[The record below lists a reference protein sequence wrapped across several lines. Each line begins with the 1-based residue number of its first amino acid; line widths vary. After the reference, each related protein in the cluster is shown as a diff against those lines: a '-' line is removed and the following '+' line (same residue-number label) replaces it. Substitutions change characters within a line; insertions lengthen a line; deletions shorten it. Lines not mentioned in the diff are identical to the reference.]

1 MSNSTDTKN
10 IINTETNVSKETNST
25 ENFTKKTIENLG
37 NKVRLS
43 DRDEENNL
51 DLYCYVKC
59 DNDSSENL
67 KMCRGVVLEDEK
79 IVMKAFPYTEEFGLN
94 DKENVERIF
103 KEGIKVYDAYE
114 GALIRMFYNKTKWYI
129 TTHRKLNAFESKWA
143 SKQSFGTCFK
153 QALCEE
159 IKNNNKLS
167 TKLKGEETF
176 LEQFQNLL
184 DKNNQYMFIVRN
196 TQYNRIVCIPPE
208 SPSLFHVGTF
218 VNDKLNLEDDIGV
231 TKPQSLEFKN
241 VEELEKYVKNV
252 DYMKTQ
258 GLIVF
263 TENNK
268 QYKILNDNYD
278 ELFKARGN
286 QPSINFRYLQV
297 RMDKDMVDKLYY
309 LYPEMVKNFE
319 DYEDILYNVGKII
332 YESYVNRYIKKQ
344 YVSLPK
350 EEFLVMKSC
359 HSWHL
364 ENRRTNR
371 MSIDIVMNVINEQ
384 YPTNLNRM
392 IKRFTNNIRM
402 KNKSEQPFTQK
413 QPHLMRNRN
422 NKITIENPSVLEE
435 DKKEDKKED
444 N

>member
-79 IVMKAFPYTEEFGLN
+79 IVMKAFPYTEEFVLN

-153 QALCEE
+153 QALYEE

-167 TKLKGEETF
+167 TKLKGEQTF
-176 LEQFQNLL
+176 LEKFQNIL
-184 DKNNQYMFIVRN
+184 DKKNQYMFIVRN

-208 SPSLFHVGTF
+208 LPSLFHVGTF
-218 VNDKLNLEDDIGV
+218 VNDKLNLEDDICV

-241 VEELEKYVKNV
+241 VEELQKYVKNI

-319 DYEDILYNVGKII
+319 DYEDILYDVGKII

-402 KNKSEQPFTQK
+402 KNKSEQQFTQK
-413 QPHLMRNRN
+413 QHHMLRNRN
-422 NKITIENPSVLEE
+422 NKIAIENPSVLE
-435 DKKEDKKED
+435 DNKED

>member
-1 MSNSTDTKN
+1 MSNST
-10 IINTETNVSKETNST
+10 NTESIIIETTNVSEKTNYT
-25 ENFTKKTIENLG
+25 ENITKKTIENLG

-59 DNDSSENL
+59 DNNSSESL
-67 KMCRGVVLEDEK
+67 KNCRGIVFNGENV
-79 IVMKAFPYTEEFGLN
+79 VMKAFPYTEEYVFD
-94 DKENVERIF
+94 DKENIERIF
-103 KEGIKVYDAYE
+103 NKRIKIYDAYE
-114 GALIRMFYNKTKWYI
+114 GALIRMFYYKTKWYI

-153 QALCEE
+153 QALYQE
-159 IKNNNKLS
+159 IKNNKKLS
-167 TKLKGEETF
+167 EKLSGEERI
-176 LEQFQNLL
+176 LEKFQNTLNK
-184 DKNNQYMFIVRN
+184 DNQYMFVVRN

-208 SPSLFHVGTF
+208 TPSLFHVGTF
-218 VNDKLNLEDDIGV
+218 INNKLVLDDNIEV
-231 TKPQSLEFKN
+231 TKPNSHEFNN
-241 VEELEKYVKNV
+241 VEELQNYVKNI

-258 GLIVF
+258 GVIVF

-268 QYKILNDNYD
+268 QYKILNDNYN
-278 ELFKARGN
+278 ELFMARGN

-309 LYPEMVKNFE
+309 LYPEMTKNFE
-319 DYEDILYNVGKII
+319 DYEDILFEVGKII
-332 YESYVNRYIKKQ
+332 YNSYVNRYIKKQ

-350 EEFLVMKSC
+350 EEFVVMKKC

-371 MSIDIVMNVINEQ
+371 ISINVVMDILNEQ

-392 IKRFTNNIRM
+392 IKRFRNNIRT
-402 KNKSEQPFTQK
+402 KNNNIPYTPKPSP
-413 QPHLMRNRN
+413 LMRNQN
-422 NKITIENPSVLEE
+422 SNTEIKNTNILTE
-435 DKKEDKKED
+435 
-444 N
+444 